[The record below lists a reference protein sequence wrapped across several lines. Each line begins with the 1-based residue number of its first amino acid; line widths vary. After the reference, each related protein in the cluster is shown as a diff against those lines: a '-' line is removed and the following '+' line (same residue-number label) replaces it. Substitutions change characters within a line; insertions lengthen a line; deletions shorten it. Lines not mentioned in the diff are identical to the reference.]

1 MAALGSLMAMIRTID
16 WDNERG
22 EVVIIDQTRL
32 PHDEVLLRLRTPE
45 EVAEAISTLRV
56 RGAPALGVA
65 GALGIAVAAVRAAE
79 SGADVTA
86 ATAAAAAVLG
96 ATRPTAV
103 NLARGIALAW
113 G

>member
-32 PHDEVLLRLRTPE
+32 PHDEVLLRLRRAE
-45 EVAEAISTLRV
+45 DVAEAITTLRV

-65 GALGIAVAAVRAAE
+65 GALGVAVAAVRASEA
-79 SGADVTA
+79 GIDVSA
-86 ATAAAAAVLG
+86 ATASAAALLG
-96 ATRPTAV
+96 TTRPTAV
-103 NLARGIALAW
+103 NLARGIA
-113 G
+113 